1 MKQKMSVANGQ
12 LEENQK
18 IVEIGRTSFRS
29 HYLRIKF
36 GEGYGL
42 VIRHS
47 T

>member
-1 MKQKMSVANGQ
+1 MRQKMSVANGQ

-18 IVEIGRTSFRS
+18 ILKIGRKSSKS
-29 HYLRIKF
+29 HSLRTYFEK
-36 GEGYGL
+36 GYGL